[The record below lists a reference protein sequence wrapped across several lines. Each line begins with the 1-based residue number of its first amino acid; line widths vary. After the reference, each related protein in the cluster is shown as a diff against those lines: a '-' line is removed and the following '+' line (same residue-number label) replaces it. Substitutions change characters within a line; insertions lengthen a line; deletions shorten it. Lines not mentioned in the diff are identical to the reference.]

1 MKKLTLDRDRILRVL
16 IPVVYVLP
24 AAASILTLIL
34 FSMPRFAYI
43 YLRVEHESMG
53 IFTLVKNTWTSCQ
66 ATLDAKEI
74 PYEQALFSYAMI
86 AYSIVFWVLLV
97 VYVFFAIYSSACACV
112 AFASKPTSDR
122 ANLAKKLFV
131 FVCFNRPVY
140 VTLQLI
146 PILLATF
153 PYILRAYYASKL
165 GMAMTLLYHGAS
177 DLLVLFLAVALSL
190 LAYLLTLPTQRT
202 LHLDAFRL
210 YKSRNKT

>member
-53 IFTLVKNTWTSCQ
+53 IFTLVKNTQTSCQ

-122 ANLAKKLFV
+122 ANLAK
-131 FVCFNRPVY
+131 NRQNRRTRSPRNCERQSFA
-140 VTLQLI
+140 LPQQGFL
-146 PILLATF
+146 PRSRGKGRCKN
-153 PYILRAYYASKL
+153 RAFCKGKSPRRRNER
-165 GMAMTLLYHGAS
+165 
-177 DLLVLFLAVALSL
+177 
-190 LAYLLTLPTQRT
+190 LPPSVRME
-202 LHLDAFRL
+202 
-210 YKSRNKT
+210 